1 MKILR
6 GVLIALLVLIGLFVL
21 GGFLLPQQSSFTRSI
36 VIDRPQSEVF
46 QILNGFAEFNEWSP
60 WHDLD
65 PNAAYEYTGPATGV
79 GAMMAWS
86 SEDPSVGKGSQ
97 RISEVTA
104 PNRVNV
110 ELAFE
115 GQDPALSWYELT
127 ADGPT
132 TQVVWGFST
141 DFGSNPI
148 NRYFGLLIEDFVGA
162 DYERGL
168 QQLKQY
174 AESK

>member
-6 GVLIALLVLIGLFVL
+6 GVLIALVVLIGLFVL

-36 VIDRPQSEVF
+36 VISRPQAEVF
-46 QILNGFAEFNEWSP
+46 RVLNGFAEFNEWSP

-65 PNAAYEYTGPATGV
+65 PNAAYSYEGPASGV

-97 RISEVTA
+97 RITQVDA
-104 PNRVNV
+104 PNRVDV

-115 GQDPALSWYELT
+115 GQNPALSWYELSANGNAT
-127 ADGPT
+127 EVT
-132 TQVVWGFST
+132 WGFST